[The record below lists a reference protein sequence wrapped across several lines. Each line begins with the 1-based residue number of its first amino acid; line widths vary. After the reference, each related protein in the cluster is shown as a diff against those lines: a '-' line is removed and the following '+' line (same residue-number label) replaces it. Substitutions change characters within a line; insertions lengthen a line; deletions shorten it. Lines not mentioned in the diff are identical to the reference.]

1 MMTTLIVSCSAF
13 ACLHEAA
20 VGLQNLVSRRCSI
33 LGQSVYDP
41 FYNRAAGPSSTA
53 AVSLTP
59 GMSVGHVVPSSSIAR
74 PEGCKARARLPPALP
89 ATTARSIASNK
100 GSFRRDLHILES
112 KSSDS
117 YLISSRSVPLLRLP
131 SGIACRW
138 FAITLTRDPVTSS
151 GSETEFCKLC
161 QP

>member
-59 GMSVGHVVPSSSIAR
+59 GMSVGHVVPVSMPGEDKSPSCPGWNTAANVTPKQAAIQLVTKKMPKVHAAVR
-74 PEGCKARARLPPALP
+74 PMPAPACPSAQTDAIIQP
-89 ATTARSIASNK
+89 ATSGKTSI
-100 GSFRRDLHILES
+100 FRLLI
-112 KSSDS
+112 
-117 YLISSRSVPLLRLP
+117 ISSPGRPGHGAS
-131 SGIACRW
+131 IQK
-138 FAITLTRDPVTSS
+138 IK
-151 GSETEFCKLC
+151 TES
-161 QP
+161 